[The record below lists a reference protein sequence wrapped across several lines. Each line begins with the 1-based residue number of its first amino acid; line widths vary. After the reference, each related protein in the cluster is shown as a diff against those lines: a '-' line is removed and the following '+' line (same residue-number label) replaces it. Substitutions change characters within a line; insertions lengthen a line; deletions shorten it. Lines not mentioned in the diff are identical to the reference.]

1 MNARRVAVLVAL
13 VAAAVAGTGVWLVRS
28 PVPAVVDPAKQ
39 PAVRLTRAQLV
50 LRQQGEKQAEIT
62 ADRVEVSSDQ
72 RTTTFTGRP
81 SAVIHTDGVPAL
93 TATGGRIVLDRHDGS
108 VSIKEGL
115 RITTA
120 QGDTLSA
127 PDAAWNPATQ
137 VIELTGG
144 VTASSA
150 RLAATLQATAG
161 SPPGPQSRSDV
172 PGRLRAE
179 RVRYDARAQVVI
191 ASGNVVLTLGEVEIR
206 SDMLRLEQ
214 VPQVVTAEG
223 RVSVQRRDQR
233 LAAAAVRY
241 ELRTEAAEASGGVV
255 LVQKDTTIR
264 APQMRFDLRG
274 EVTNA
279 SGGVE
284 ASHGGTTMIAASL
297 RHEAR
302 TGEVV
307 AEGGVTLTQ
316 PGSRVT
322 GIRMQAN
329 LLARRADM
337 REEATLV
344 RPDITVAA
352 ARIVFRWDVNEA
364 EAEGGVVVRQ
374 PDRTAWADRMTY
386 SEPAD
391 RAVLT
396 GRVVVEQPS
405 DQGLLRL
412 TCNELVMMLRSKD
425 VIAEGQVTVIQKD
438 RRATGDRGTYTDA
451 TRILVVT
458 GNVRIQ
464 EADGT
469 RLKADRAVISL
480 ADETFEAEGNVE
492 TEFVIRPSPT
502 KRP

>member
-1 MNARRVAVLVAL
+1 MNARRVTVLASI
-13 VAAAVAGTGVWLVRS
+13 VAAAAAGAAVWLAHS
-28 PVPAVVDPAKQ
+28 PGPAAVEPAQ
-39 PAVRLTRAQLV
+39 QAAVRMTGAHLV

-62 ADRVEVSSDQ
+62 AARVEVSGDQ

-81 SAVIHTDGVPAL
+81 SAVIHVNGVPVL
-93 TATGGRIVLDRHDGS
+93 TATGGRIVLDRRDGS
-108 VSIKEGL
+108 MRIKGGL
-115 RITTA
+115 RITTVR
-120 QGDTLSA
+120 GETLSA
-127 PDAAWNPATQ
+127 PDAAWNPSTQ
-137 VIELTGG
+137 VVELTGG
-144 VTASSA
+144 VTASAA
-150 RLAATLQATAG
+150 RLPTALLSTAG
-161 SPPGPQSRSDV
+161 PSSSPKPRSDI

-179 RVRYDARAQVVI
+179 RVRYDARAQVVV
-191 ASGNVVLTLGEVEIR
+191 ASGNVVLILGEVEIR
-206 SDMLRLEQ
+206 SDVLRLEQ

-233 LAAAAVRY
+233 LTAPAVRY
-241 ELRTEAAEASGGVV
+241 EMRTETAEASGGVV
-255 LVQKDTTIR
+255 LVQKDMTMR

-274 EVTNA
+274 EVTIA

-284 ASHGGTTMIAASL
+284 ASHGGTTMNAASL
-297 RHEAR
+297 RHEAK

-316 PGSRVT
+316 PGGRVT
-322 GIRMQAN
+322 GVRMQAN
-329 LLARRADM
+329 LLTRRADV
-337 REEATLV
+337 REEATLI
-344 RPDITVAA
+344 RSDIAVSA

-364 EAEGGVVVRQ
+364 EAEHGVVVRQ
-374 PDRTAWADRMTY
+374 SDRTVWADRMTY

-405 DQGLLRL
+405 GEGLVTL
-412 TCNELVMMLRSKD
+412 TCNRMVMTLRNKD
-425 VIAEGQVTVIQKD
+425 ITAEGQVTVVQKD

-458 GNVRIQ
+458 GNVRLQ
-464 EADGT
+464 DADGT
-469 RLKADRAVISL
+469 RLRADRAVISL

-502 KRP
+502 RRP

>member
-1 MNARRVAVLVAL
+1 MNARRVAVLAAF
-13 VAAAVAGTGVWLVRS
+13 AAAAAAGTALWLAHS
-28 PVPAVVDPAKQ
+28 PSPAVPEPAKQ
-39 PAVRLTRAQLV
+39 AAVRMSGAQIV

-62 ADRVEVSSDQ
+62 ADRVEVSGDQ

-81 SAVIHTDGVPAL
+81 SAVIHLDGVPAL
-93 TATGGRIVLDRHDGS
+93 TATGGRIVLDRQDGS
-108 VSIKEGL
+108 VRIKGGL
-115 RITTA
+115 RITTVR
-120 QGDTLSA
+120 GETLSA

-144 VTASSA
+144 VTAS
-150 RLAATLQATAG
+150 AAHLPTAG
-161 SPPGPQSRSDV
+161 PSPSPHPRSDM

-179 RVRYDARAQVVI
+179 RVRYDARAQVVV
-191 ASGNVVLTLGEVEIR
+191 ASGNVALTLGEVEIR
-206 SDMLRLEQ
+206 ADALRLEQ
-214 VPQVVTAEG
+214 VSQVATAEG

-233 LAAAAVRY
+233 LTAPAVRY
-241 ELRTEAAEASGGVV
+241 ELRTETAEASGGVV

-274 EVTNA
+274 EVTTA

-284 ASHGGTTMIAASL
+284 ASHGGTTMTAASL
-297 RHEAR
+297 RHEAK
-302 TGEVV
+302 TGEVM
-307 AEGGVTLTQ
+307 AEGGVTLAQ

-322 GIRMQAN
+322 GGRMQAN
-329 LLARRADM
+329 LLTMRADV

-344 RPDITVAA
+344 RPDATVAA

-405 DQGLLRL
+405 GQGLVRL
-412 TCNELVMMLRSKD
+412 TCNRMVMTLRSKD
-425 VIAEGQVTVIQKD
+425 ITAEGQVTVVQKD

-451 TRILVVT
+451 TRMLVVT
-458 GNVRIQ
+458 GNVRMQ
-464 EADGT
+464 DADGT

-502 KRP
+502 RRP